1 MLTKIFA
8 GKAKGEFT
16 APPSKSMAH
25 RYLICSAL
33 ADGKGTIDNVSYSND
48 IHATIDCL
56 KSMGVEISVRRRK
69 ASVDNKGSFN
79 SNCTLECRE
88 SGSTLRFLIP
98 ICLALGIEATF
109 KGSERLFSRPLDVY
123 EKICKESGMVFEKDG
138 ETLHICGKLKP
149 GKYVISSEVSSQFAS
164 GLLFSLPLLEK
175 DSEIVFDGKVNS
187 RSYIDMTMSALK
199 DFGVNAEWT
208 SENCIAICGNQKYQ
222 QRQCRIEG
230 DYSNAAFFEAMNYL
244 GSEITIK
251 GLREDSIQGDRIAFN
266 FFKRMNE
273 GYCELD
279 ISDCPDL
286 APVIMALGG
295 ALNGVKLIGTTRLK
309 VKESNRGEVMKQEL
323 EKFGIR
329 CDVQDDTIT
338 VYKSKLTSPKK
349 TIDSHN
355 DHRIAM
361 ATAVLM
367 TVTGGE
373 IEGSQAVNKSFP
385 EFFEE
390 MEKLGIGVQN
400 F

>member
-8 GKAKGEFT
+8 GKAKGEFI

-33 ADGKGTIDNVSYSND
+33 ADGKGTIENVSHSND
-48 IHATIDCL
+48 ILATIDCL
-56 KSMGVEISVRRRK
+56 KSIGVDVSVRRRK
-69 ASVDNKGSFN
+69 ASIDNRGNFN
-79 SNCTLECRE
+79 TQCTLQCRE
-88 SGSTLRFLIP
+88 SGSTLRFFIP

-109 KGSERLFSRPLDVY
+109 KGSERLFARPLDVY
-123 EKICKESGMVFEKDG
+123 EKICRENGIVFEKSG
-138 ETLHICGKLKP
+138 QELHVCGKLKP

-164 GLLFSLPLLEK
+164 GLLFSLPLLKE
-175 DSEIVFDGKVNS
+175 DSEIVFDGRVNS
-187 RSYIDMTMSALK
+187 RSYIDMTISALK
-199 DFGVNAEWT
+199 DFGINANWT
-208 SENCIAICGNQKYQ
+208 SESSIAVSGNQKYQ

-244 GSEITIK
+244 GSEITIT
-251 GLREDSIQGDRIAFN
+251 GLREDSIQGDRVAFD
-266 FFKRMNE
+266 FFKKMNE

-286 APVIMALGG
+286 APVLMALGG
-295 ALNGVKLIGTTRLK
+295 ALNGVKLTGTSRLK

-323 EKFGIR
+323 EKFGIT
-329 CDVQDDTIT
+329 CDVRDDTIT
-338 VYKSKLTSPKK
+338 VNKSQLKTPKK
-349 TIDSHN
+349 AIDSHN

-361 ATAVLM
+361 ATATLM

-373 IEGSQAVNKSFP
+373 IEGSQAVDKSFP
-385 EFFEE
+385 GFFEE

>member
-1 MLTKIFA
+1 MLTKIYA

-33 ADGKGTIDNVSYSND
+33 AEGKSLIDNVSYSND
-48 IHATIDCL
+48 IHATINCL
-56 KSMGVEISVRRRK
+56 KSIGVSISVKRRK
-69 ASVDNKGSFN
+69 ASVENNGEYKSGCILD
-79 SNCTLECRE
+79 CME
-88 SGSTLRFLIP
+88 SGSTLRFLVP
-98 ICLALGIEATF
+98 ICLALGIDVTF
-109 KGSERLFSRPLDVY
+109 KGSERLMSRPLDVY
-123 EKICKESGMVFEKDG
+123 EKICRESGFVFEK
-138 ETLHICGKLKP
+138 EIEKLHVCGKLKS

-187 RSYIDMTMSALK
+187 RSYIDMTISALK

-208 SENCIAICGNQKYQ
+208 SENSIAVCGNQKYQ

-251 GLREDSIQGDRIAFN
+251 GLREDSIQGDRIAFD

-286 APVIMALGG
+286 APVIMVLGG

-323 EKFGIR
+323 EKFGIKT
-329 CDVQDDTIT
+329 DVQDDTIT
-338 VYKSKLTSPKK
+338 IYKSQLK
-349 TIDSHN
+349 TPRIAIDSHN

-361 ATAVLM
+361 ATATLM

>member
-1 MLTKIFA
+1 MLTKIYA

-33 ADGKGTIDNVSYSND
+33 AEGKSLIDNVSYSND
-48 IHATIDCL
+48 IHATINCL
-56 KSMGVEISVRRRK
+56 KSIGVSISVKRRK
-69 ASVDNKGSFN
+69 ASVEN
-79 SNCTLECRE
+79 SGEYKSGCILDCME

-98 ICLALGIEATF
+98 ICLALGIDVTF
-109 KGSERLFSRPLDVY
+109 KGSERLLSRPLDVY
-123 EKICKESGMVFEKDG
+123 EKICRESGFVFEK
-138 ETLHICGKLKP
+138 ENEKLHVCGKLKP

-164 GLLFSLPLLEK
+164 GLLFSLPLLSE

-187 RSYIDMTMSALK
+187 RSYIEMTLSAIR
-199 DFGVNAEWT
+199 DFGIDAGWT
-208 SENCIAICGNQKYQ
+208 SENTILIKGNQKYSE
-222 QRQCRIEG
+222 RQCRIEG

-244 GSEITIK
+244 GSEISVK
-251 GLREDSIQGDRIAFN
+251 GLREDSLQGDRVAFE
-266 FFKRMNE
+266 FFKKMKE
-273 GYCELD
+273 GFCEID

-286 APVIMALGG
+286 APVLMALGG
-295 ALNGVKLIGTTRLK
+295 ALNGVKLTGTTRLK

-323 EKFGIR
+323 EKFGIKT
-329 CDVQDDTIT
+329 DVQDDTIT